1 MVRRTAGSLALLAFA
16 VCVVAGMNAG
26 NSTATVLST
35 ALLAMGATFVVG
47 MVVGAMAQK
56 MLDENVAAEAAK
68 PATAP
73 DGATATIP
81 GATGRPARVEKK

>member
-26 NSTATVLST
+26 NSTAAVLST
-35 ALLAMGATFVVG
+35 ALLAMGATFIVG
-47 MVVGAMAQK
+47 LVVGAMAQR

-68 PATAP
+68 AARSA
-73 DGATATIP
+73 DGAAE
-81 GATGRPARVEKK
+81 PARVEKK